1 MDIGRYE
8 RPETREKAYALIAE
22 ERGLPIAGG
31 VWSHMMV
38 KSVPLAVDLSDLDL
52 RYIRDSGDKVEIGA
66 MTTAREA
73 EISPLL
79 AVEYGPLF
87 RDARAISWRAT
98 QNIITVGGGVA
109 GKYGFSDINT
119 VLLALDA
126 ELHFHGGLR
135 IDMGSFLAAPRD
147 KPFLLEKIAVG
158 KGVKAAFQSLRVTAN
173 DFAILNACAA
183 YHRGAWRIA
192 VGARA
197 PAAPRPAQSARAKGD
212 EGHPTEAAA
221 GRAGEAASAEL
232 SFGDDTRAARPI
244 AVPSLPSLSKEQS
257 GGFQVTISS
266 GKRKAVDL
274 ECNPGKTWPTR
285 CAWLAI
291 RK

>member
-31 VWSHMMV
+31 VWSRMMV

-66 MTTAREA
+66 MATAREA

-87 RDARAISWRAT
+87 RDATSHLVGVQLR
-98 QNIITVGGGVA
+98 NIITVGGGVA

-119 VLLALDA
+119 VLLALGA

-173 DFAILNACAA
+173 DFAVLNACAA
-183 YHRGAWRIA
+183 YHEGAWRIA
-192 VGARA
+192 VGAR
-197 PAAPRPAQSARAKGD
+197 PAAARLSAEAARALGA
-212 EGHPTEAAA
+212 EGRPSEAAA

-232 SFGDDTRAARPI
+232 SFGDDTRGSSTYRR
-244 AVPSLPSLSKEQS
+244 SLSA
-257 GGFQVTISS
+257 VLV
-266 GKRKAVDL
+266 KRAIL
-274 ECNPGKTWPTR
+274 EASK
-285 CAWLAI
+285 
-291 RK
+291 